1 MMKAKNLMKAIAANM
16 GGLPRLPR
24 RFKIELTLLLIAC
37 GIVFVSNLNGFWGQ
51 YVVAGVTMLSFSAWS
66 MVFTVRLIVYK
77 GRAGELGRVAPPS
90 S

>member
-1 MMKAKNLMKAIAANM
+1 MKVKNLMRAIAANM

-24 RFKIELTLLLIAC
+24 RFKIELTLLLVAC
-37 GIVFVSNLNGFWGQ
+37 GIVFVSSLNDFWGRS
-51 YVVAGVTMLSFSAWS
+51 VVAGVTLLSFSAWS
-66 MVFTVRLIVYK
+66 MVFLVRLLVYK